1 MAYPIQVEGGLTC
14 PTDEI
19 ADFRTDLNDLL
30 WDFDTFIEVDDFEA
44 DEFAKLQAL
53 ARKAAKAIYE
63 ILMRMKLE
71 HPSLPF
77 ADFDSAGISRATSLA
92 GRSHTAEVPILTPR
106 ETPVPEEEGEQET
119 PSTQQTVADTPRL
132 TTMSAQAG
140 PDLGYDARLPDPARG
155 QQARSDGHQQAPT
168 PQTEPEP
175 PVPQQRTADSVPPEE
190 IPPEPRLNPWDP
202 AARPPVPSDTTVLEG
217 VARRPRLSST
227 EDDEQSRASPVPTS
241 NAFGETDGAGPARRL
256 GDGVAVMMREVEL
269 EQRSWSQ
276 GTVEIRTE
284 DRSERPFHVRNGSSR
299 DDRALLPSQRL
310 GSLSPPMPSPP
321 SMHGSTGRA
330 PASYGAP
337 LGLVT
342 TPAPEAA
349 TRPSYRNS
357 QASSGR
363 DSIQSSLF
371 EVGTRDS
378 LVSPVTDPRT
388 SVHGPVEGAPLNT
401 RNSYASI
408 PEEQPVMSAGWSSSP
423 RPTASQVL
431 EQPGLI
437 PIEHTDE
444 QPGLM
449 PVIGSDPSTG
459 HAPIVR
465 REPLCTITVDSSFY
479 QLKGFCDGA
488 KDIIRGGVGVKK
500 VRKGVSSPII
510 PNACSRHELTS

>member
-1 MAYPIQVEGGLTC
+1 MGLTLSLRSRRMVGFHGLSIALERGLTY

-71 HPSLPF
+71 HPPVPF

-92 GRSHTAEVPILTPR
+92 GRSHTAEVPFLTPR

-119 PSTQQTVADTPRL
+119 QSTQQIVADTPRL
-132 TTMSAQAG
+132 TTMTAQAG
-140 PDLGYDARLPDPARG
+140 PDLGYDARLPGPARG
-155 QQARSDGHQQAPT
+155 QQAGSDSNQQVPT
-168 PQTEPEP
+168 PQAEPEP
-175 PVPQQRTADSVPPEE
+175 LVPQQRTADSVPPEE

-202 AARPPVPSDTTVLEG
+202 AARPPVPSDTSVLEG
-217 VARRPRLSST
+217 VSRRPRLSST
-227 EDDEQSRASPVPTS
+227 EDDEQSKASPVTTS
-241 NAFGETDGAGPARRL
+241 NAFGETDGSGPARRL

-269 EQRSWSQ
+269 EQQSWSQ
-276 GTVEIRTE
+276 GTVEIRAE
-284 DRSERPFHVRNGSSR
+284 ERPERPAHVRNGSSR
-299 DDRALLPSQRL
+299 DDRALLP

-321 SMHGSTGRA
+321 TMIGSTGRG

-337 LGLVT
+337 LGLIT

-349 TRPSYRNS
+349 IRPSYRNS
-357 QASSGR
+357 QASSGG

-371 EVGTRDS
+371 EVGVRDS
-378 LVSPVTDPRT
+378 LVNPVTDPRT
-388 SVHGPVEGAPLNT
+388 SVHGPVEGGPVNA

-408 PEEQPVMSAGWSSSP
+408 PEDQPVMSAGWSSSS
-423 RPTASQVL
+423 RPTASQVM

-449 PVIGSDPSTG
+449 PVIGSDSSTG
-459 HAPIVR
+459 HAPIVM
-465 REPLCTITVDSSFY
+465 REPHCSITVDSSFY

-500 VRKGVSSPII
+500 VRKGVSLLP
-510 PNACSRHELTS
+510 H